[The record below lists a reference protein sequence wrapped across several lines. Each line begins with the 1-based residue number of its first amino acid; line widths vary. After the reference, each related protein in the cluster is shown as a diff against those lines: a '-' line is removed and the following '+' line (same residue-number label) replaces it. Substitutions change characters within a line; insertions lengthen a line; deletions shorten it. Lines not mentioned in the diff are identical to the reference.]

1 MDDERRRSVV
11 LGLGNLLLRDEG
23 FGIAL
28 LHHLEA
34 ELGPIPGVE
43 FIDGGVMGLDLLP
56 LVEGSRY
63 LLILDAVNAS
73 RPPGAL
79 IELDRE
85 ELPLFSGIRLSEHQV
100 GFQEVLGLAS
110 LRDQLPE
117 FLHLVGIQ
125 PVVLEPGTG
134 LSALATQRLPE
145 AAARAVMVLKS
156 WGL

>member
-1 MDDERRRSVV
+1 MDDERRSVV

-28 LHHLEA
+28 LHRLEA

-56 LVEGSRY
+56 LVEGSRC

-79 IELDRE
+79 IELDRG

-110 LRDQLPE
+110 LREQLPE

-125 PVVLEPGTG
+125 PIELEPGTG
-134 LSALATQRLPE
+134 LSALAAQRIPE